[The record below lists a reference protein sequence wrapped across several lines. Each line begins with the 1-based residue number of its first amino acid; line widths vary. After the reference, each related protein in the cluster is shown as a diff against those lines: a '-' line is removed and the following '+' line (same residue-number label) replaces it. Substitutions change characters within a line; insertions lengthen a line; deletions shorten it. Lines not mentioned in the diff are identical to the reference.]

1 MGYRWTV
8 TIWVFRDFPLESGY
22 REEQYYGSQSWL
34 KAAWNFIKAK
44 REGYGC
50 VKLEWR

>member
-1 MGYRWTV
+1 MGNKWTV
-8 TIWVFRDFPLESGY
+8 SIWVYREWPLESGY
-22 REEQYYGSQSWL
+22 REERYMGSQSFL
-34 KAAWNFIKAK
+34 RAALAFWKAK